1 MLKSTPAMYDR
12 GTSGSRKHSIPK
24 WLTRD
29 GVRIAVAIGLLA
41 CCGLEGLSASTPP
54 VARGLSLHRTARAV
68 RHRFTVHPE
77 RATVAANQTEH
88 FEVTDAQ
95 GNSVAV
101 RWNVSGLG
109 CSGADCGTID
119 DQGVYRTPS
128 SLPQPRV
135 VILEGILVSD
145 PNYSVLTEVRLEDAV
160 AVTAS
165 SASDQLS
172 TEKTQELT
180 VTAVAS
186 QNFSGNPALLPLP
199 RAIPAPPPLG
209 KQNLART
216 AELPPPD
223 PVAASPTVG
232 NQNLASNTALPPLPR
247 AIPAPPT
254 LGKQNLARVAKLPPA
269 DPIAAPP
276 AVGSQ
281 TLASGAALLPLSEP
295 LVAHPVVA
303 KQNVVAG
310 GILLPMADVVAAAPV
325 RAVSTQHAPLVTYR
339 DGQLTIDTENSTL
352 AAVLALVAEKTGAV
366 IDVPPGSGLERIVE
380 HTGPGRADD
389 VLAQLLNGSA
399 YDFIIVGK
407 SQSPHDPAQ
416 VLLSLRRADTPASPP
431 TQLPETAVTA
441 PPWTTPA
448 APAVAVLPLPVDLG
462 SPPPKEELTPEAL
475 GKLMRDKAREI
486 REQIQLRQPQ
496 Q

>member
-1 MLKSTPAMYDR
+1 
-12 GTSGSRKHSIPK
+12 
-24 WLTRD
+24 
-29 GVRIAVAIGLLA
+29 
-41 CCGLEGLSASTPP
+41 
-54 VARGLSLHRTARAV
+54 
-68 RHRFTVHPE
+68 
-77 RATVAANQTEH
+77 
-88 FEVTDAQ
+88 
-95 GNSVAV
+95 
-101 RWNVSGLG
+101 
-109 CSGADCGTID
+109 
-119 DQGVYRTPS
+119 
-128 SLPQPRV
+128 
-135 VILEGILVSD
+135 
-145 PNYSVLTEVRLEDAV
+145 
-160 AVTAS
+160 
-165 SASDQLS
+165 
-172 TEKTQELT
+172 
-180 VTAVAS
+180 
-186 QNFSGNPALLPLP
+186 
-199 RAIPAPPPLG
+199 G
-209 KQNLART
+209 KQNLARV
-216 AELPPPD
+216 AKLPPPD

-247 AIPAPPT
+247 AIPAPPPLGKQNLARVAKLPPPDPVAASPT
-254 LGKQNLARVAKLPPA
+254 VGNQNLASNTALPPLPRAIPAPPPLGKQNLARVAKLPPA
-269 DPIAAPP
+269 DPIAAPPAVGTQNVAGHAALLPLQRAVAAPP

-325 RAVSTQHAPLVTYR
+325 RTVSTQHAPLVTYR

-431 TQLPETAVTA
+431 TQLPEKAVTA

-462 SPPPKEELTPEAL
+462 STPPKEELTPEAL